1 VPRLRRGGRSSAA
14 PLQVVESHQPQKH
27 WDMQNRRVHEP
38 RVAGSAGEWL
48 LERRFGVLKS
58 ALRAI
63 VLFVLI
69 AATAYLAFYY
79 APVEKSMGVIQK
91 IFYIHVSS
99 ALTSFIAFGICFYAN
114 LRYVFTRQPKSDWLG
129 VSAAEVGL
137 AFITV
142 VLITGPIWAKPVWG
156 IWWTWDAR
164 LTLTFVL
171 GLLYLSYL
179 LLRSMIE
186 EPDKRALFS
195 ALFGIFAFLDVPL
208 VYFSIRWWRT
218 QHPQPVI
225 LGGPGS
231 GLEPRMRVS
240 YLLMWGA
247 LTGLL
252 ILLLG
257 ARYKLEA
264 LRANVEDLRREAEVQ

>member
-1 VPRLRRGGRSSAA
+1 MIKSIVKAA
-14 PLQVVESHQPQKH
+14 IL
-27 WDMQNRRVHEP
+27 
-38 RVAGSAGEWL
+38 
-48 LERRFGVLKS
+48 F
-58 ALRAI
+58 ALI
-63 VLFVLI
+63 SF
-69 AATAYLAFYY
+69 TAYLAFYY
-79 APVEKSMGVIQK
+79 APIEKSMGVIQK
-91 IFYIHVSS
+91 IFYLHIACAFSS
-99 ALTSFIAFGICFYAN
+99 FVAFGTCFYAN
-114 LRYVFTRQPKSDWLG
+114 LMYVFKRQPKSDWLG
-129 VSAAEVGL
+129 VAAAEVGL
-137 AFITV
+137 AFISV
-142 VLITGPIWAKPVWG
+142 VLITGPIWAHPVWG

-171 GLLYLSYL
+171 GLLYVSYL

-225 LGGPGS
+225 LGGAGS
-231 GLEPRMRVS
+231 GLEPRMRVA

-252 ILLLG
+252 ILLLS
-257 ARYKLEA
+257 ARYRLEA
-264 LRANVEDLRREAEVQ
+264 LRASVQDLQREAEVRDEKSG

>member
-1 VPRLRRGGRSSAA
+1 
-14 PLQVVESHQPQKH
+14 VV
-27 WDMQNRRVHEP
+27 
-38 RVAGSAGEWL
+38 
-48 LERRFGVLKS
+48 KS
-58 ALRAI
+58 IFKATI
-63 VLFVLI
+63 LFVLI
-69 AATAYLAFYY
+69 AVTAYLAFYY
-79 APVEKSMGVIQK
+79 APIEKSMGVIQK
-91 IFYIHVSS
+91 IFYLHIAS
-99 ALTSFIAFGICFYAN
+99 AFSAFVAFGICFYAN
-114 LRYVFTRQPKSDWLG
+114 LRYVFTRQPNSDWLG

-137 AFITV
+137 TFISV
-142 VLITGPIWAKPVWG
+142 VLITGPIWAHPVWG

-171 GLLYLSYL
+171 GLLYVSYL

-208 VYFSIRWWRT
+208 VYFSIRWWRG
-218 QHPQPVI
+218 QHPTPVI
-225 LGGPGS
+225 MGGPGS

-252 ILLLG
+252 ILLLN
-257 ARYKLEA
+257 ARYRLEA
-264 LRANVEDLRREAEVQ
+264 LRASVEELRREAEVR